1 MAIIAC
7 PSCEKL
13 ISSRTMLCPYCGFQR
28 GEVTEADLKEFRRRK
43 LRDRIYHLKMSSY
56 AALTL
61 LVAAFGWYLQA
72 TRWFQHPSTIGPYIV
87 FAVGTLA
94 YLVIRVLLF
103 RSKMALR
110 KLLLL
115 LDTNDLNFLMMAG
128 D

>member
-13 ISSRTMLCPYCGFQR
+13 ISNRTMLCPYCGFQQ
-28 GEVTEADLKEFRRRK
+28 GEVAEEDLKEFRRRK

-61 LVAAFGWYLQA
+61 LIAAFGWYLHVTQ
-72 TRWFQHPSTIGPYIV
+72 WFQFQSSVGPYIL
-87 FAVGTLA
+87 FAVGALS
-94 YLVIRVLLF
+94 YLVIRVFLF

-110 KLLLL
+110 RLLL
-115 LDTNDLNFLMMAG
+115 
-128 D
+128 